1 MIVHFMASG
10 SKITNYIDDYRQII
24 DVIQSEGHTL
34 AADWVESSYE
44 RAEKGI
50 RLDVEEL
57 RKVYA
62 ENIAALAKADVFITE
77 ATHPSFGTGY
87 QIGRSKKPTLILR
100 KEDAPASLIAGITEK
115 HIELK
120 EYNTDTLEKIV
131 KGFLL
136 ENDIATKDLRFNFSI
151 DRRIY
156 NYLRW
161 ASYKT
166 GKTKAEII
174 RSLIEH
180 EIDLDGDED

>member
-10 SKITNYIDDYRQII
+10 SKIMNYIDEYRQII
-24 DVIQSEGHTL
+24 DIIKSEGHTL
-34 AADWVESSYE
+34 AADWLESSYG
-44 RAEKGI
+44 RAEKRI
-50 RLDVEEL
+50 RLSVEEI
-57 RKVYA
+57 RKVYE

-100 KEDAPASLIAGITEK
+100 KENAPFNMTAGITEK

-120 EYNTDTLEKIV
+120 EYNSDTLESIV
-131 KGFLL
+131 KEFLL
-136 ENDIATKDLRFNFSI
+136 ENDILTKDLRFNFSI

-180 EIDLDGDED
+180 EIDLDGDNN